1 MPSTVYK
8 INVLNFYKKVV
19 LKTKRFL
26 SFTKWGD
33 GGWGGGWL
41 LGIEHRRSMEKEA
54 KANRRR
60 CFMGENC
67 RAHASIQTV

>member
-1 MPSTVYK
+1 MPININYKFYINGYTVCYTMGFK
-8 INVLNFYKKVV
+8 LLYCM
-19 LKTKRFL
+19 
-26 SFTKWGD
+26 FTYTIGYTNTVTVCYT
-33 GGWGGGWL
+33 
-41 LGIEHRRSMEKEA
+41 HRRSMEKEA

>member
-1 MPSTVYK
+1 MPHRMVCILSVLHVTITVYT
-8 INVLNFYKKVV
+8 VQC
-19 LKTKRFL
+19 TH
-26 SFTKWGD
+26 S
-33 GGWGGGWL
+33 
-41 LGIEHRRSMEKEA
+41 RSMETEA